1 MAKRFRLGCGMA
13 EITHYET
20 RLKLLALAETW
31 HLADE
36 ETRAKLREKADF
48 FAISRSEGEEH
59 PLRSLVIRVSGQLFL
74 IEDTCGGE
82 KGVFALLLPL
92 M

>member
-1 MAKRFRLGCGMA
+1 MA
-13 EITHYET
+13 EMTHYET

-31 HLADE
+31 YMADE
-36 ETRAKLREKADF
+36 ETRAKLRTKADF
-48 FAISRSEGEEH
+48 FPISRTEGSEH
-59 PLRSLVIRVSGQLFL
+59 PQRSLVIRVSGQFFL

>member
-1 MAKRFRLGCGMA
+1 MA

-48 FAISRSEGEEH
+48 FPICRNQGGEH
-59 PLRSLVIRVSGQLFL
+59 LRRSLVIRVSGQLFL

-82 KGVFALLLPL
+82 QGVFAMLLPL

>member
-1 MAKRFRLGCGMA
+1 MA

-20 RLKLLALAETW
+20 RMKLLALAETY

-36 ETRAKLREKADF
+36 GTRVKLREKADF
-48 FAISRSEGEEH
+48 FPISRNQGEEH
-59 PLRSLVIRVSGQLFL
+59 PLRSLVVRISGQLFL
-74 IEDTCGGE
+74 IEDTRGGE
-82 KGVFALLLPL
+82 KGVFALLLPV